1 MGIERFFSS
10 LNRQFDVVTDLK
22 EPYKKIDST
31 HLLID
36 FNSII
41 HNVSSKM
48 LSDINKFKQKKL
60 KKLDFEFT
68 TMDTFEKVLISQVKK
83 SILDM
88 LTDNFVSNNL
98 LYIMLAIDG
107 VPSFAKMIEQKKRR
121 YIGDLLSNLMK
132 KFELPVEWSKNNI
145 SPGTKFMDL
154 MSKGLKDKQFLDK
167 CKTICNNLEGIF
179 VSDIYNPGEGEM
191 KIMSCLRSLK
201 NTINK
206 ICVYSPDS
214 DMILLLMLLDI
225 PVTLLRYDQQKSQKE
240 EQKIFNQIDVQVF
253 KNELINYCNSRL
265 GNENKLLDRILI
277 DEIVYIFTLFGD
289 DFLPKTESI
298 SVSEDINII
307 IDNYLLTII
316 DKGNL
321 LISNKKNKK
330 INHDNLK
337 HYFKLLSKTE
347 IDDLNR
353 FFYNSKYVNYRWAKN
368 QNFHYDLLKLKIF
381 IESEIK
387 KFNINNN
394 LLGFQKFIRNSES
407 VQSYLE
413 KVFSNNK
420 HLNDP
425 YSYFIYNI
433 LKILDGYE
441 LYNILYKDGKLLKVR
456 SLEEQKIISKYK
468 SLYYL
473 KVNQKLIIEDVI
485 LYLYLEKMQFPFINF
500 RLDSPDS
507 YQYYIER
514 KYEQRYHVG
523 KMKRKQLFKDGNE
536 RDKLDYIIQNKL
548 DEYYTLFNPVNFF
561 YKTKI
566 TSTEKYYNVMFPNQ
580 DKKEIISKYI
590 QGFEWILNYYLNDQ
604 TDILWF
610 YPFPRTPLL
619 SDVVNIY
626 DKIDKKQDLNFD
638 QNRIFNPLES
648 IIFITPLDITSELL
662 FFPDVVDSKT
672 ILLVKKFIAEN
683 QHFFLNLKEINTQ
696 LLTNPGSLTDLLDC
710 SVSIFLSKCHY
721 KLLDHNI
728 NPELFINKFRKIIP
742 LKNQPLINKTDFK
755 CYTLRLN

>member
-265 GNENKLLDRILI
+265 GNEK
-277 DEIVYIFTLFGD
+277 
-289 DFLPKTESI
+289 
-298 SVSEDINII
+298 
-307 IDNYLLTII
+307 
-316 DKGNL
+316 
-321 LISNKKNKK
+321 
-330 INHDNLK
+330 
-337 HYFKLLSKTE
+337 
-347 IDDLNR
+347 
-353 FFYNSKYVNYRWAKN
+353 
-368 QNFHYDLLKLKIF
+368 
-381 IESEIK
+381 
-387 KFNINNN
+387 
-394 LLGFQKFIRNSES
+394 
-407 VQSYLE
+407 
-413 KVFSNNK
+413 
-420 HLNDP
+420 
-425 YSYFIYNI
+425 
-433 LKILDGYE
+433 
-441 LYNILYKDGKLLKVR
+441 
-456 SLEEQKIISKYK
+456 
-468 SLYYL
+468 
-473 KVNQKLIIEDVI
+473 
-485 LYLYLEKMQFPFINF
+485 
-500 RLDSPDS
+500 
-507 YQYYIER
+507 
-514 KYEQRYHVG
+514 
-523 KMKRKQLFKDGNE
+523 
-536 RDKLDYIIQNKL
+536 
-548 DEYYTLFNPVNFF
+548 
-561 YKTKI
+561 
-566 TSTEKYYNVMFPNQ
+566 
-580 DKKEIISKYI
+580 
-590 QGFEWILNYYLNDQ
+590 
-604 TDILWF
+604 
-610 YPFPRTPLL
+610 
-619 SDVVNIY
+619 
-626 DKIDKKQDLNFD
+626 
-638 QNRIFNPLES
+638 
-648 IIFITPLDITSELL
+648 
-662 FFPDVVDSKT
+662 
-672 ILLVKKFIAEN
+672 
-683 QHFFLNLKEINTQ
+683 
-696 LLTNPGSLTDLLDC
+696 
-710 SVSIFLSKCHY
+710 
-721 KLLDHNI
+721 
-728 NPELFINKFRKIIP
+728 
-742 LKNQPLINKTDFK
+742 
-755 CYTLRLN
+755 